1 MTVSRHKA
9 RAAARMADMTAI
21 KRLMAA
27 MLMGGAIA
35 ALAAFDVRA
44 QQETDSDTQET
55 AEQATEQTEAQT
67 QDAQAA
73 ATAAQEPADKTDG
86 RFFLG
91 PRPALKRQVG
101 PALGAPRSILPQPYL
116 PKGSIEVPPAPQ
128 TALADQT
135 ADTVTDMAETLTGAD
150 QLATD
155 EVLADEDT
163 VDQAV
168 PTPDTDI
175 FAGALQTLDPS
186 GIAVLTGSRAYP
198 NDFWAGYD
206 RQTVQAEL
214 KKLARPS
221 KTPAMVKAARRMA
234 LSGYLLPAPTGEA
247 EIDAFIEARLDVL
260 AAHGDTEGYL
270 ALLNSLTPDHDWSGL
285 ARALV
290 DGHLLAGRIED
301 ACAIAAQ
308 ERADSNDAFWLR
320 MAVFCRAV
328 QGDRVG
334 VDFNLGILEEVSSVQ
349 PTFYQLTDQILVEAE
364 QAGGAVLTSGMV
376 LSNMLRVD
384 VLEAT
389 MARLAKVQVSAL
401 DMTDAKPMAA
411 KAMLGIPGVVPEA
424 KLQLIARGLSDGWLG
439 ADMLVDYLRAV
450 PPAVQRDVDTQ
461 ALLQEDMSFD
471 GDMIVIA
478 EAQVGADEAA
488 RTDALASLKRRA
500 EDPNKALYLL
510 PVLDFLQA
518 GQMDAG
524 GTARQIRTALVE
536 GDTAQ
541 AGRLF
546 TALRAGQAGDDAAK
560 DAVLEASWPLMVA
573 AGMSGAPEVTPER
586 LMAWWGQQGD
596 DESRFTNAAMLFTT
610 LEALGHTV
618 PEHIWAL
625 AEEGAPQVA
634 GPSMS
639 PAHWR
644 RLLVMQAQGDKAGAL
659 SLAYATTSE
668 GSVPAS
674 YASSLVGALRELGL
688 TMEAHQLAVETL
700 VRRGL

>member
-9 RAAARMADMTAI
+9 RATVRMADMTAI

-27 MLMGGAIA
+27 MLMSGAIA
-35 ALAAFDVRA
+35 ALAAFEVRA
-44 QQETDSDTQET
+44 QQETDSENQD
-55 AEQATEQTEAQT
+55 ATEQTTEQAEAQT
-67 QDAQAA
+67 QAA
-73 ATAAQEPADKTDG
+73 DTAAQKAEDKTDG

-128 TALADQT
+128 TALADQP
-135 ADTVTDMAETLTGAD
+135 ADAVTDMAEALPGAD
-150 QLATD
+150 QT
-155 EVLADEDT
+155 VADDAPVGEGMA
-163 VDQAV
+163 DQAV

-206 RQTVQAEL
+206 RQAVQAEL

-234 LSGYLLPAPTGEA
+234 LSGYLLPTPAGEA

-389 MARLAKVQVSAL
+389 MVRLAKVQVSAL

-424 KLQLIARGLSDGWLG
+424 KLQLIARGLSEGWLG

-450 PPAVQRDVDTQ
+450 PPAVQLDVDTQ
-461 ALLQEDMSFD
+461 ALMQEDLSFD

-478 EAQVGADEAA
+478 EAQVGADETVRA
-488 RTDALASLKRRA
+488 DALASLKRRA

-510 PVLDFLQA
+510 PVLDYLQA

-524 GTARQIRTALVE
+524 VTGRQIRTALVE

-546 TALRAGQAGDDAAK
+546 TALRAGQVGDDAAK

-586 LMAWWGQQGD
+586 LKAWWGQQGD
-596 DESRFTNAAMLFTT
+596 DESRFANAAILFTT

-618 PEHIWAL
+618 PEDIWAL
-625 AEEGAPQVA
+625 AEEGAPQVS

-659 SLAYATTSE
+659 SLAYATTSD
-668 GSVPAS
+668 GTVPAS
-674 YASSLVGALRELGL
+674 YAGSLVGALRELGL

>member
-1 MTVSRHKA
+1 
-9 RAAARMADMTAI
+9 MADMTVI
-21 KRLMAA
+21 RRLMAA

-44 QQETDSDTQET
+44 QQEAESDTQDA
-55 AEQATEQTEAQT
+55 AEQTTDQTDGQAETQA

-73 ATAAQEPADKTDG
+73 ESAAQKTVDEADG

-116 PKGSIEVPPAPQ
+116 PKGSIEIPPAPQ
-128 TALADQT
+128 TALVDQPADTGTDLTEALPDADQT
-135 ADTVTDMAETLTGAD
+135 VTDEALVG
-150 QLATD
+150 
-155 EVLADEDT
+155 EDMT
-163 VDQAV
+163 DQAV

-206 RQTVQAEL
+206 RQAVEAEL

-221 KTPAMVKAARRMA
+221 KTSAMVKAARRMA
-234 LSGYLLPAPTGEA
+234 LSGYLLPAPTGDA
-247 EIDAFIEARLDVL
+247 DIDSFIEARLDVL

-270 ALLNSLTPDHDWSGL
+270 ALLSSLTPDHDWSGL
-285 ARALV
+285 SRALV

-301 ACAIAAQ
+301 ACAIATQ

-364 QAGGAVLTSGMV
+364 QAGGTVLTSGMV

-389 MARLAKVQVSAL
+389 MVRLAKVQVSAL
-401 DMTDAKPMAA
+401 DLQGAKPMAA

-424 KLQLIARGLSDGWLG
+424 KLQLIARGLSEGWLG

-450 PPAVQRDVDTQ
+450 PPTVQLDVDTQ
-461 ALLQEDMSFD
+461 ALMQEDMSFD

-478 EAQVGADEAA
+478 EAQAGADEPA
-488 RTDALASLKRRA
+488 RADALASLKRRA

-510 PVLDFLQA
+510 PVLDYLQA
-518 GQMDAG
+518 GPVDAG
-524 GTARQIRTALVE
+524 VTARQIRTALVE
-536 GDTAQ
+536 GDMAQ

-546 TALRAGQAGDDAAK
+546 TTLRAGQAGDDAAK

-573 AGMSGAPEVTPER
+573 AGIPGAPEVTPDR

-596 DESRFTNAAMLFTT
+596 DEARFAHAAILFTT

-618 PEHIWAL
+618 PEDIWGL
-625 AEEGAPQVA
+625 AEEGAPQVS

-644 RLLVMQAQGDKAGAL
+644 RLLVMQAEGDKAGAL
-659 SLAYATTSE
+659 SLAYATTAD
-668 GSVPAS
+668 GAVPAS
-674 YASSLVGALRELGL
+674 YAGSLVGALRELGL
-688 TMEAHQLAVETL
+688 TTEAHQLAVEVL